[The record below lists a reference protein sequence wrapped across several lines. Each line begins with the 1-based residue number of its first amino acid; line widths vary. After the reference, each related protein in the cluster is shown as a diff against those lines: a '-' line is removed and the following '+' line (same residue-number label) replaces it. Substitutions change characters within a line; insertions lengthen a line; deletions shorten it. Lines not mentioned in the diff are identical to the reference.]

1 MPTLTV
7 KHIWAPPGSYLS
19 VVKVLRDI
27 LNAEEAE
34 VACYGSSA
42 GIPC

>member
-1 MPTLTV
+1 M
-7 KHIWAPPGSYLS
+7 KHIGAPPGSYLS

-27 LNAEEAE
+27 LEAEEAE
-34 VACYGSSA
+34 VAYGPSA